1 MKNYVIGTLAVVILV
16 LASIIYK
23 NETSPRKRFPVLEET
38 ETRGGDVEVPLF
50 LYVFFTKRNCQDCL
64 EVMDILNNLPPHFI
78 VTGVVPKHDLKD
90 ENELRH
96 ITGAAFPL
104 ISAAK
109 HRKYIP
115 WYAPT
120 IIGVS
125 PARDIIFALPGVP
138 GEKTYLETFL
148 DSLYNK
154 VYPVFLEE
162 KVSQ

>member
-23 NETSPRKRFPVLEET
+23 NETSPRNRFPVLEESKI
-38 ETRGGDVEVPLF
+38 RGGNVEVPLF

-64 EVMDILNNLPPHFI
+64 EIMDVLNNLPPHFI
-78 VTGVVPKHDLKD
+78 VTGVVPRNDLKD
-90 ENELRH
+90 EKELRH

-104 ISAAK
+104 ISGAK

-125 PARDIIFALPGVP
+125 PAGDIIFSLPGVP

-148 DSLYNK
+148 DSLYSK
-154 VYPVFLEE
+154 IYPVFLNA
-162 KVSQ
+162 KISQ